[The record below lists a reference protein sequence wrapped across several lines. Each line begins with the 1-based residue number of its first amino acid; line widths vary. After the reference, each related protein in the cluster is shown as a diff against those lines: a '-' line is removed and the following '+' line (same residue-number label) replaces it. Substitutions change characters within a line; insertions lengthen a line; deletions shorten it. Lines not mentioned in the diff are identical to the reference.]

1 MGKII
6 EFIGNNYVWFLT
18 IALLLLFALIGYIYD
33 SKKNKTNNVKKEEEE
48 DHLTV
53 EEIEELDNNLSDTE
67 ELSENTNIE
76 SESNQPILEDKMNSN
91 LIDEKPEM
99 PIKKEEKTEI
109 EKE

>member
-33 SKKNKTNNVKKEEEE
+33 SKKNKTNNIKKEEKEVS
-48 DHLTV
+48 TV
-53 EEIEELDNNLSDTE
+53 VEKVEELDNNLSDIE
-67 ELSENTNIE
+67 VSIGISSDNEN
-76 SESNQPILEDKMNSN
+76 NQPILENDMTST

-99 PIKKEEKTEI
+99 PIKKEEKQEI
-109 EKE
+109 

>member
-33 SKKNKTNNVKKEEEE
+33 SKKNKANNIKKEEEDTSSSIE
-48 DHLTV
+48 EV
-53 EEIEELDNNLSDTE
+53 EELESDLSNMEVSSENIDE
-67 ELSENTNIE
+67 ENTND
-76 SESNQPILEDKMNSN
+76 QPILEDNINSP
-91 LIDEKPEM
+91 LIEEMPEM
-99 PIKKEEKTEI
+99 PIRKEEKQEI